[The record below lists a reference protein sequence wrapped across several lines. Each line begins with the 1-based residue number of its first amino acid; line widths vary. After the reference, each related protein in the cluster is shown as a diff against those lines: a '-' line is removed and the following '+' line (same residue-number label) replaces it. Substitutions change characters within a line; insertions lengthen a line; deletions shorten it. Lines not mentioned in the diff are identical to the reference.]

1 MPAVALTDAGN
12 MYGAF
17 EFYKAC
23 KSEGVKAVVGVEFQI
38 SRKGRAN
45 RDKDNDLYQLVA
57 IARDFTGYQNLI
69 QLVTKSYLEGYYY
82 GKPRIDF
89 ELLEQ
94 HKEGLLAISGDHT
107 GEIAQHVITGKPE
120 AFVRERIEYYES
132 VFGKGDFY
140 LEIMEHPDRGVQPKV
155 NQAFVELSNK
165 YGYPVVGTN
174 HVYYAK
180 PDDNEA
186 QDLLSCIGDG
196 RPLEDP
202 DRATLIE
209 GDYSMR
215 SAEEMAELF
224 AYFPKA
230 CENTVALFEKTH
242 LEIPY
247 GQTLI
252 PKFELP
258 PASLEKYEEY
268 LTEVRKVNAEREK
281 SGLSP
286 FVKEIG
292 DEEWDLRRL
301 CYSGLN
307 RRFDFGLDDA
317 QVTEL
322 IHKLDVP
329 RPDKKLSDMSLG
341 ELLDL
346 SKAYR
351 TEKNRE
357 MAENSN
363 PARKEIL
370 ERIDYEL
377 TVVDLMGFNGYFNIV
392 SDFINWAKDNGVP
405 VGPGR

>member
-23 KSEGVKAVVGVEFQI
+23 KSEGIKGIVGVEFSV
-38 SRKGRAN
+38 SRKGAGN
-45 RDKDNDLYQLVA
+45 RDKDNDIYQLVA
-57 IARDFTGYQNLI
+57 IAKDFTGYQNLI

-89 ELLEQ
+89 DMLQE
-94 HKEGLLAISGDHT
+94 HSEGLLAISGDHT
-107 GEIAQHVITGKPE
+107 GEIAQHVITGKDE
-120 AFVRERIEYYES
+120 SFLRERVEFYES
-132 VFGKGDFY
+132 IFGKGDFY
-140 LEIMEHPDRGVQPKV
+140 LEILEHPDRGIQSKV
-155 NQAFVELSNK
+155 NQGFIELSNK
-165 YGYPVVGTN
+165 FGYPIVGTN

-180 PDDNEA
+180 KDDNEA
-186 QDLLSCIGDG
+186 QDLLSCIGSG

-202 DRATLIE
+202 DRTSLIE
-209 GDYSMR
+209 GDYSLR
-215 SAEEMAELF
+215 SAEEMAELL
-224 AYFPKA
+224 AYCPRA
-230 CENTVALFEKTH
+230 VSATMEILEKIH
-242 LEIPY
+242 LDIPY

-258 PASLEKYEEY
+258 PASHEKYEEY
-268 LTEVRKVNAEREK
+268 IEKVRVLNAKIPDGETKIR
-281 SGLSP
+281 
-286 FVKEIG
+286 EIG

-307 RRFDFGLDDA
+307 RRFDFGLDDDA
-317 QVTEL
+317 VTEL

-329 RPDKKLSDMSLG
+329 TPDKKLSDMSLG
-341 ELLDL
+341 ELISL
-346 SKAYR
+346 SQAYR
-351 TEKNRE
+351 TPRTAAMVAGMDDRKRE
-357 MAENSN
+357 
-363 PARKEIL
+363 ITD
-370 ERIDYEL
+370 RIDYEL